1 MNIANEDLL
10 NKLNEEKKKFD
21 DLLNARQDIEEKLKR
36 KTIKKDEDKAIVAKQ
51 DLKLAELKALT
62 EEEQKKFDE

>member
-36 KTIKKDEDKAIVAKQ
+36 KTIKKDEDKAIVAEQ
-51 DLKLAELKALT
+51 DLKLAELKA
-62 EEEQKKFDE
+62 